1 MMLELLDCKLEEA
14 LQRQEAQ
21 LELSVRL
28 VLAPTGLRIR
38 GRGTDVAELL
48 GLDGVQAF
56 SLLERLL

>member
-1 MMLELLDCKLEEA
+1 MMLELLDSKLEEA

-48 GLDGVQAF
+48 GLEGVQAF

>member
-1 MMLELLDCKLEEA
+1 MLELLDCKLEEA

-21 LELSVRL
+21 LELSLRL
-28 VLAPTGLRIR
+28 VLAPTGLRIH
-38 GRGTDVAELL
+38 GRGTDIAELL

>member
-1 MMLELLDCKLEEA
+1 MLELLDCKLEEA

-28 VLAPTGLRIR
+28 LLAPTGLRIR

>member
-21 LELSVRL
+21 LELSVSL

>member
-1 MMLELLDCKLEEA
+1 MMLELLDSKLEEA

>member
-1 MMLELLDCKLEEA
+1 MLELLDCKLEEA
-14 LQRQEAQ
+14 LQRQEAH